1 MKEFVLFFK
10 FFLKDTTDSNINDVF
25 MLSNNKLNELTKMLA
40 ANRSPNQS
48 RVQEDSF
55 SLDQSMNNPF
65 SLSPAKQ
72 GDNTDL
78 MDTSGVKGLNQSMIK
93 EMLTNYGL
101 NQTELND
108 AR

>member
-1 MKEFVLFFK
+1 
-10 FFLKDTTDSNINDVF
+10 
-25 MLSNNKLNELTKMLA
+25 
-40 ANRSPNQS
+40 
-48 RVQEDSF
+48 
-55 SLDQSMNNPF
+55 MNNPF
-65 SLSPAKQ
+65 SLSPGKQ

-101 NQTELND
+101 SQTELND